1 MSEVLIVPIVK
12 DESVR
17 DWADDYSRLAG
28 RLVYFGGEGLGDLVT
43 GDGYLVPGNHRL
55 VADRVLLEHWEESG
69 RVVDEELIILAR
81 EFGSEPS
88 SVEFLKGLV
97 GERVELIPVNVIPAV
112 E

>member
-17 DWADDYSRLAG
+17 DWGDEYSR
-28 RLVYFGGEGLGDLVT
+28 
-43 GDGYLVPGNHRL
+43 GYLVPGNHRL
-55 VADRVLLEHWEESG
+55 VADPVLLEQWEKNG

-88 SVEFLKGLV
+88 SVEFLKGLI